1 VNPPLAFHLTSLLLT
16 ALGIAWFGRGWRKA
30 GQSARAVRT
39 ARTGGL
45 ATAAGLAA
53 NAGTGASAAAGYYSM
68 GEAWLAGAV
77 TAVGLAL
84 VALAW
89 LHLTATRLIRTGDTP
104 AGQLAARLAARSIRV
119 LAPKSAVSWLILAV
133 LWLMLA
139 KPPAAGVTETFL
151 IAAGCS
157 SMGVWFGQT
166 RPAAGPGR
174 WWQRRP
180 VRATLVLLA
189 VAVLATAGYGWRA
202 GASRLPDRVELAPRS
217 GDGTMEMLGEAP
229 GHHHLGGLPVSA
241 LRQPATDAPVRAY
254 TLTANATDLRL
265 DGKTTRAWVFES
277 NGEPNPVLHATQG
290 DRLRITLVNRLP
302 VATSIHWHGVDVP
315 DAEDGVAG
323 LTQDAV
329 RPGATYTYDFVL
341 PDAGTYWF
349 HSHQDPQPQT
359 ARGLFG
365 TLVVAPKVPAAPVTD
380 LVLPAHEWP
389 GGATTLGGHTR
400 VQRPAVQPGQ
410 PVRLRLVATD
420 ADPLRVAVRGAAYR
434 VGALDGHDVAGPTP
448 VRDRSLLV
456 PAGGRADLLITVP
469 AGGCWLVTDQGTAVA
484 LGPVS
489 GNPPGKRLPRNQPAL
504 DVTDYGRAPA
514 GVPAKPTRTYQLTLD
529 ERLGF
534 YDGSFGQHYT
544 VNGRLYPHS
553 PMLSVDYGDV
563 VQVTWVNR
571 SKVEHPMHLHG
582 HHFWVVAVDGR
593 RVRTPVLLDT
603 TRVAPRQKVTVV
615 FRADNPGIWMSHC
628 HNFRHAAGGM
638 DLMVAY
644 SGYYS
649 PYAAGIATGNRPE

>member
-1 VNPPLAFHLTSLLLT
+1 
-16 ALGIAWFGRGWRKA
+16 
-30 GQSARAVRT
+30 
-39 ARTGGL
+39 
-45 ATAAGLAA
+45 
-53 NAGTGASAAAGYYSM
+53 
-68 GEAWLAGAV
+68 
-77 TAVGLAL
+77 
-84 VALAW
+84 
-89 LHLTATRLIRTGDTP
+89 
-104 AGQLAARLAARSIRV
+104 
-119 LAPKSAVSWLILAV
+119 
-133 LWLMLA
+133 
-139 KPPAAGVTETFL
+139 
-151 IAAGCS
+151 
-157 SMGVWFGQT
+157 
-166 RPAAGPGR
+166 
-174 WWQRRP
+174 
-180 VRATLVLLA
+180 
-189 VAVLATAGYGWRA
+189 
-202 GASRLPDRVELAPRS
+202 
-217 GDGTMEMLGEAP
+217 MEMLGEAP
-229 GHHHLGGLPVSA
+229 GHHHLGGLPVSD

-254 TLTANATDLRL
+254 TLTAGATDLRL
-265 DGKTTRAWVFES
+265 GGKATHAWVFES
-277 NGEPNPVLHATQG
+277 DGEPNPVLHAAQG

-365 TLVVAPKVPAAPVTD
+365 TLVVAPKTPAAPVTD

-389 GGATTLGGHTR
+389 GGATTLGGRTR

-420 ADPLRVAVRGAAYR
+420 AEPLRVAVRGATYR
-434 VGALDGHDVAGPTP
+434 VVALDGHDVAGPTP

-456 PAGGRADLLITVP
+456 PAGGRADLLVTVP
-469 AGGCWLVTDQGTAVA
+469 TGGCWLVTDQGTAVA

-489 GNPPGKRLPRNQPAL
+489 GDPPDKRLPRRQPAL

-514 GVPAKPTRTYQLTLD
+514 GVPGKPTRTYQLTLD
-529 ERLGF
+529 ARLGF
-534 YDGSFGQHYT
+534 YDGTFGQHYT
-544 VNGRLYPHS
+544 VNGRLYPYS

-582 HHFWVVAVDGR
+582 HHFWVVAVDGH

-615 FRADNPGIWMSHC
+615 FQADNPGIWMSHC